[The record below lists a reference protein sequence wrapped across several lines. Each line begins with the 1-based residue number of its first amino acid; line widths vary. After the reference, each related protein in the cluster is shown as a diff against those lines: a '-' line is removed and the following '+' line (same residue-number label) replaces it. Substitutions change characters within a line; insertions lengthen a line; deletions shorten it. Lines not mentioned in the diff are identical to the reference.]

1 MSLPKIT
8 DATFDDITSKDTVLV
23 KATAK
28 WCSPC
33 QVMNPVL
40 DEVQKDMDGQITMY
54 DLDIEESPIVPTRIG
69 VRGIPALFIYKSG
82 KLAGTKV
89 GAISKT
95 QLVEFIEQSIKD

>member
-8 DATFDDITSKDTVLV
+8 DTTFDDITSKDTVLV

-28 WCSPC
+28 WCGPC

-40 DEVQKDMDGQITMY
+40 DEVQKDMEGQITMY
-54 DLDIEESPIVPTRIG
+54 DLDIEESPIVPTKIG
-69 VRGIPALFIYKSG
+69 VRGVPTMLIYKSG